1 MAVVKGAFQMTG
13 SISNISF
20 YKVAGSDQVI
30 MRTKGGP
37 TKRRLKVGP
46 EFELVRKHQ
55 KEWAACVLFSQ
66 GLKWALGEVYKFA
79 DYNVSPVWNG
89 LGKKII
95 KTDENHVIGERSLIV
110 SAYRNELAGFNL
122 NRNFAFN
129 AVMGVTP
136 QVSIDK
142 EVLKATAIIP
152 AMNSEQDLLNIQKL
166 LYFRLILTLGIV
178 SDIHYDSTR
187 NQGKYVPEIIDFNGS
202 NKSETTEW
210 FSTRDLIPEMEIT
223 AQFISSMKKF
233 VTENS
238 TYILSMGIQFGNVG
252 FGGKIEAVKR
262 ACCGKILKVI

>member
-1 MAVVKGAFQMTG
+1 MAIVKGAFQLTG
-13 SISNISF
+13 SISNVSF
-20 YKVAGSDQVI
+20 YKVAGSDRVI

-66 GLKWALGEVYKFA
+66 GLKHALGEVYSLA

-89 LGKKII
+89 LGKRII

-110 SAYRNELAGFNL
+110 SAYRNELTGFNL

-129 AVMGVTP
+129 SVMGVTTE
-136 QVSIDK
+136 VSIDK
-142 EVLKATAIIP
+142 EALKATALIP

-166 LYFRLILTLGIV
+166 PYFRLILTLGVVSNIV
-178 SDIHYDSTR
+178 YNNTAR
-187 NQGKYVPEIIDFNGS
+187 YGKYVPEMGDVNGAS
-202 NKSETTEW
+202 KSETTGW

-223 AQFISSMKKF
+223 AQFNSSLKEF
-233 VTENS
+233 VTENT
-238 TYILSMGIQFGNVG
+238 TYILSLGIQFGNVG
-252 FGGKIEAVKR
+252 FGGKTEAVKR
-262 ACCGKILKVI
+262 ACCGRILKVI

>member
-1 MAVVKGAFQMTG
+1 MTG

-20 YKVAGSDQVI
+20 YKVAGSDRVI

-55 KEWAACVLFSQ
+55 KEWAACVMFSQ
-66 GLKWALGEVYKFA
+66 GLKHALGEVYSLA

-95 KTDENHVIGERSLIV
+95 KTDENHVIAERSLCI
-110 SAYRNELAGFNL
+110 SAYRNELSGFNL
-122 NRNFAFN
+122 NRNFSFN

-142 EVLKATAIIP
+142 ESLKATVIIP

-166 LYFRLILTLGIV
+166 PYFRFIISLGIV
-178 SDIHYDSTR
+178 SDIVYDNTAGH
-187 NQGKYVPEIIDFNGS
+187 GKYAPQMGAGNGAG
-202 NKSETTEW
+202 NSETTEW
-210 FSTRDLIPEMEIT
+210 FSTRDMIKEMEIT
-223 AQFISSMKKF
+223 VQIHSSLKEYIL
-233 VTENS
+233 ENT

-252 FGGKIEAVKR
+252 FGGKTEAVKR
-262 ACCGKILKVI
+262 ACCGKIMMVI